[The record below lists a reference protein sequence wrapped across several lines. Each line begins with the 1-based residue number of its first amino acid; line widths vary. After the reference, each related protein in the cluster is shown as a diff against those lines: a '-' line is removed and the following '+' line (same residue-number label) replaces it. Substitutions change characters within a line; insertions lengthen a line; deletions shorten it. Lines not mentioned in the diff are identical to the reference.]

1 MKLLV
6 INNLASGYGEGA
18 IYDFMRSFAADGDD
32 ICMRCTNGTTPIST
46 LLDDAKDFDAVI
58 AAGGDGTVATVCYLL
73 ANTGIP
79 VLPFPAGTANLLALN
94 LASPLEPHA
103 LAKMVRTGQTLDFD
117 TGEICV
123 DGKRFGF
130 SIMAG
135 AGYDAVIMRGA
146 QRGKRLFGPMAY
158 LQSAVANAMPQQS
171 KFTLTLDGRQVESEG
186 LGVLLVNFS
195 KIQFD
200 ITVTHDNKP
209 RDGEFDVVVLK
220 AKTAFDLIPA
230 AIAGLWIETA
240 NSPTARMRSSSS
252 APRRSRS
259 KPTRPWKSNT
269 TARPPAFPRRFPRG
283 SCPGPR
289 ACSSPMKATRSSR
302 NSSAAR
308 RMRPCRFDPAGP
320 HPFGLTTRNR
330 HTDAIPRKSPSP
342 AHGGRRAFKLAL
354 TLSG

>member
-117 TGEICV
+117 MGEICV
-123 DGKRFGF
+123 DGKHLGF

-146 QRGKRLFGPMAY
+146 QRGKRLFGPIAY

-171 KFTLTLDGRQVESEG
+171 KFTLTLDGRQVQSEG

-230 AIAGLWIETA
+230 AIAGLLDRDGEFPDRTDALELFRAKEVTIEADPAMEVQYDGEATGL
-240 NSPTARMRSSSS
+240 STPFSARIL
-252 APRRSRS
+252 
-259 KPTRPWKSNT
+259 
-269 TARPPAFPRRFPRG
+269 
-283 SCPGPR
+283 PR
-289 ACSSPMKATRSSR
+289 A
-302 NSSAAR
+302 AR
-308 RMRPCRFDPAGP
+308 LFISDEGY
-320 HPFGLTTRNR
+320 
-330 HTDAIPRKSPSP
+330 SQ
-342 AHGGRRAFKLAL
+342 FKKQ
-354 TLSG
+354 